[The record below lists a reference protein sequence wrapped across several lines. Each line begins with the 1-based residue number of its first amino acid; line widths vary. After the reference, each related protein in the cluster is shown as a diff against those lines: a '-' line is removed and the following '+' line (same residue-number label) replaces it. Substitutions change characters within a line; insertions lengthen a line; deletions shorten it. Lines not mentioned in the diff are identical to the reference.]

1 MKKNT
6 LWGVLAII
14 AIFALGSCKKD
25 DSSNAP
31 TLEIEKLSGVVADN
45 PLELTQV
52 PAIVSPQFI
61 EEGGARSSFTSPE
74 NRTGY
79 QAKGRPTKDGTP
91 PVVNITAPLNGAVI
105 TGSYT
110 IMVYAEDNVGLSS
123 VTMTVNGSVIAN
135 WVTAP
140 FNVTWSPATNGTY
153 TLTATAKDL
162 KGNVSTHSIIV
173 SKSTSS
179 TTTTTTTTTPSSLPS
194 SLILQTPPVMYQG
207 GEGSCLS
214 MALTVQRN
222 IEQYYS
228 SSATSYSTSSNQM
241 SPEFLFNYTKVSSG
255 CGSGAAMGSSLEF
268 LRNRGICTWST
279 LPYDIY
285 NGCDTSIIT
294 TSMKS
299 EALNFRLSKYNY
311 LIPSDQAAIKNS
323 LYNKH
328 PLTFTFQMDYNFYN
342 ATPGYIWNSRGTL
355 MSTHAIT
362 IVGYDDTKRA
372 YKAQN
377 SWGTSWGDAGF
388 IWIDYDFFPTVA
400 GYCYT
405 MNYN

>member
-6 LWGVLAII
+6 LWGVLAVL
-14 AIFALGSCKKD
+14 AIFSLASCKKD
-25 DSSNAP
+25 GSSDAP
-31 TLEIEKLSGVVADN
+31 TLELLKLSGVVADN
-45 PLELTQV
+45 PADLVNV

-61 EEGGARSSFTSPE
+61 EEGGARSSFTAPE
-74 NRTGY
+74 NRGGY

-105 TGSYT
+105 SGSYT
-110 IMVYAEDNVGLSS
+110 IMVYAEDNVGLAS

-140 FNVTWSPATNGTY
+140 FNVTWTPAASGNY

-173 SKSTSS
+173 SKSTTTTG
-179 TTTTTTTTTPSSLPS
+179 TTTTTTGTTGLPS
-194 SLILQTPPVMYQG
+194 SLMLQTPPVMYQG
-207 GEGSCLS
+207 GEGSCLA

-222 IEQYYS
+222 IEMYYS
-228 SSATSYSTSSNQM
+228 TSSTSYSTSTNQM
-241 SPEFLFNYTKVSSG
+241 SPEFLYNFTKVSSG

-268 LRNRGICTWST
+268 LRTRGICKWAT

-285 NGCDTSIIT
+285 NGCDTTIIT
-294 TSMKS
+294 SSMKS
-299 EALNFRLSKYNY
+299 EALNYKLSKYNY
-311 LIPSDQAAIKNS
+311 ILPADQAAIKTS
-323 LYNKH
+323 LNNKH

-355 MSTHAIT
+355 MSTHAVT

-372 YKAQN
+372 YKVQN
-377 SWGTSWGDAGF
+377 SWGTTWGEGGF
-388 IWIDYDFFPTVA
+388 TWIDYDFFPTVA
-400 GYCYT
+400 GYCYS
-405 MNYN
+405 MNY